1 MSLRA
6 FLIGVYGRISTG
18 KLVFRNLYSL
28 LGYKGIISAL
38 IYNLRLFDIVREHQ
52 QSMIRLKKMMSEKQK
67 KLKTRNNTLNLQI
80 TILGWLV
87 EVLGFVP
94 TIVGVGILGHGNSIA
109 TMTLHT
115 ISMINYF
122 IILPC
127 SILVNS
133 SDVKEYIIEHE
144 LYSRFL
150 RIFGYES

>member
-1 MSLRA
+1 
-6 FLIGVYGRISTG
+6 
-18 KLVFRNLYSL
+18 
-28 LGYKGIISAL
+28 
-38 IYNLRLFDIVREHQ
+38 
-52 QSMIRLKKMMSEKQK
+52 MIRLKKMMSEIQK

-94 TIVGVGILGHGNSIA
+94 TIVGVFILGHGNSIA